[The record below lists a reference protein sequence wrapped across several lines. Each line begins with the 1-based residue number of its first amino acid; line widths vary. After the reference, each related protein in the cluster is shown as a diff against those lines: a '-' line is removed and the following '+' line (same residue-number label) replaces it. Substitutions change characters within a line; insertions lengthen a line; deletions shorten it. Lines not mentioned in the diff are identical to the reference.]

1 MQHSRVHFAL
11 ALGLLSQAVSAA
23 GPGPFVEVIDDFN
36 DGNADGWTELNLL
49 EEVFGPSTYEVV
61 DGRYQITTVELPA
74 LPILLAE
81 AALWDASVA
90 PRYSNGMLR
99 MTVRFN
105 NDRTNVSLINRADPD
120 DPVASYAFFMNNFE
134 DVIGIAD
141 ASLGGNLTFAA
152 FEIVEDVD
160 YVIQATFMGANL
172 AISVWRADGKGEL
185 ATVCLTDS
193 RYSLGGLV
201 IAVYNEPDTGGVLS
215 AQFDDIFFVPGP
227 DMCEVTC
234 AADTDGNR
242 EVNFDDL
249 LLLLSAWG
257 PCPE

>member
-61 DGRYQITTVELPA
+61 DGRYQITTVELPS
-74 LPILLAE
+74 LPLLLAE
-81 AALWDASVA
+81 GALWDASA
-90 PRYSNGMLR
+90 DPRYSNGIVR
-99 MTVRFN
+99 VTVRFN
-105 NDRTNVSLINRADPD
+105 NAATNATLVLRAEDPS
-120 DPVASYAFFMNNFE
+120 ASYAFFMNNFE
-134 DVIGIAD
+134 NIIGIAD
-141 ASLGGNLTFAA
+141 SSLGGNLTFAELA
-152 FEIVEDVD
+152 IVEDVD

-185 ATVCLTDS
+185 ATVCVTDS
-193 RYSLGGLV
+193 RYSLGVL
-201 IAVYNEPDTGGVLS
+201 AVAVFNQPNTGGVLS

-242 EVNFDDL
+242 EVDFEDL
-249 LLLLSAWG
+249 LAVLANWG

>member
-74 LPILLAE
+74 LPMILAE
-81 AALWDASVA
+81 AALWDASVD
-90 PRYSNGMLR
+90 PRYSNGMMR
-99 MTVRFN
+99 VTVRFN
-105 NDRTNVSLINRADPD
+105 NDRTNATLVLRAEDPT
-120 DPVASYAFFMNNFE
+120 ASYAFFINNFE
-134 DVIGIAD
+134 NVIGIAD
-141 ASLGGNLTFAA
+141 ASVGGNLTFAEL
-152 FEIVEDVD
+152 EIVEDVD
-160 YVIQATFMGANL
+160 YVIQATFMGGNL

-193 RYSLGGLV
+193 RYSLGVLGV
-201 IAVYNEPDTGGVLS
+201 AVYNHPDTGGVLS
-215 AQFDDIFFVPGP
+215 AQFDDICFVPGP

-242 EVNFDDL
+242 EVDFRDL
-249 LLLLSAWG
+249 LTVLAGWG
-257 PCPE
+257 PCP